1 MYEDSDDNPLPFD
14 LVARSFVPLFDY
26 YDLQDYQHALGAR
39 RKRLAPTRC
48 SRRQFSWRFQNIAFD
63 TVRNEKKVLV
73 VWSSIFVHHGMTSI
87 EWDLVMT
94 INTSR
99 FLTHEL

>member
-1 MYEDSDDNPLPFD
+1 
-14 LVARSFVPLFDY
+14 
-26 YDLQDYQHALGAR
+26 LGAG
-39 RKRLAPTRC
+39 RKKPVPTRC
-48 SRRQFSWRFQNIAFD
+48 SQRQFSWRFQNIAFD

-99 FLTHEL
+99 LLTDEL